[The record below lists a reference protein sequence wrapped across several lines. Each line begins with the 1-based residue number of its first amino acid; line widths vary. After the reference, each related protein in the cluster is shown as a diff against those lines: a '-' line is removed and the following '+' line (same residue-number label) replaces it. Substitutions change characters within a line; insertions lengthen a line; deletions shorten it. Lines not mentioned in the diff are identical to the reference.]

1 VEEGTYY
8 WGLIQEVVYRIERNF
23 GRVHSHI
30 ACPEPCETG
39 RRSFSLTFICSVHR
53 LLSCLW
59 LCVFSLSF
67 LSVSLRS
74 SPLFS
79 QSSRSLT
86 DLSPIISLQ
95 ISLFLLQVFPSVLRL
110 ISRWIFLNQP
120 DLSFL
125 IHISLS
131 HESNGFDGG
140 PGDASVCTLLICI
153 AHQCSY
159 PCYPFFFRDIVFLF

>member
-1 VEEGTYY
+1 M
-8 WGLIQEVVYRIERNF
+8 F

-86 DLSPIISLQ
+86 DLSPIISVSLLSPD
-95 ISLFLLQVFPSVLRL
+95 ISFPVASLSIRPPSHISV
-110 ISRWIFLNQP
+110 
-120 DLSFL
+120 DLSQ
-125 IHISLS
+125 S
-131 HESNGFDGG
+131 
-140 PGDASVCTLLICI
+140 
-153 AHQCSY
+153 
-159 PCYPFFFRDIVFLF
+159 